1 MTNSIDKLKSEFIK
15 AKKSGWIE
23 VEKGNYGVI
32 GTTFEKI
39 VGVTPNDFQIPDF
52 ENIELKTKSGTKFK
66 SISLFNCVPTGPHY
80 HEVEIIKDSF
90 GYPDLTLKEFKVFNG
105 DVYGNK
111 LNKIGLKFHF
121 KLDVLRDSKRIILSA
136 YDSKGKKINASTYW
150 DFDILEEKL
159 TRKLPYLALID
170 TEKKFAKDKMLFKY
184 NSIKIY
190 KLKGFDSFIDLLER
204 GIIKITFKINV
215 YKDQK
220 RFGKIHDRG
229 TAFSIEEKDL
239 EKLFDLVE

>member
-1 MTNSIDKLKSEFIK
+1 MTNSIEKLKREFEK
-15 AKKSGWIE
+15 AKKLGWIE
-23 VEKGNYGVI
+23 SNKGNYGVI

-66 SISLFNCVPTGPHY
+66 CISLFNCTPTGPHY
-80 HEVEIIKDSF
+80 HEVEIIKDTF
-90 GYPDLTLKEFKVFNG
+90 GYPDSELREFKVFNG
-105 DVYGNK
+105 DVFCNK
-111 LNKIGLKFHF
+111 QNKIGFKFYF
-121 KLDVLRDSKRIILSA
+121 KLNILK
-136 YDSKGKKINASTYW
+136 DKEKITLSVYNLKNNKICENTYW

-170 TEKKFAKDKMLFKY
+170 TQKKFSRGKMFFKY
-184 NSIKIY
+184 NSIRIY
-190 KLKGFDSFIDLLER
+190 KLKGFDSFISLMEK
-204 GIIKITFKINV
+204 GIIKITFKISV

-229 TAFSIEEKDL
+229 TAFSIEEKNI
-239 EKLFDLVE
+239 EKLFDLIK

>member
-80 HEVEIIKDSF
+80 HEVEIIKDRPF
-90 GYPDLTLKEFKVFNG
+90 EFNRKVKKERIESG
-105 DVYGNK
+105 T
-111 LNKIGLKFHF
+111 
-121 KLDVLRDSKRIILSA
+121 SKDFSLV
-136 YDSKGKKINASTYW
+136 KG
-150 DFDILEEKL
+150 E
-159 TRKLPYLALID
+159 
-170 TEKKFAKDKMLFKY
+170 
-184 NSIKIY
+184 NSEVIVI
-190 KLKGFDSFIDLLER
+190 ER
-204 GIIKITFKINV
+204 YQWF
-215 YKDQK
+215 
-220 RFGKIHDRG
+220 
-229 TAFSIEEKDL
+229 
-239 EKLFDLVE
+239 